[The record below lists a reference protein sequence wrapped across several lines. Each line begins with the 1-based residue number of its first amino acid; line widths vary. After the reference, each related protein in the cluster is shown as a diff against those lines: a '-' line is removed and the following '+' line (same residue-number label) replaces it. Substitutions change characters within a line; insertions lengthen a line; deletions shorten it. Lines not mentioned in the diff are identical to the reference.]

1 MSNNDVVARNE
12 AAAEMVDAA
21 NSDDNVVDVDASLW
35 LVESLCHKAEKY
47 VCSSKHTLYSRLM
60 LLQNCL
66 QAFGFVCC
74 SLNTDDRQT
83 DRQTGKR

>member
-1 MSNNDVVARNE
+1 MSNNDVAARNE

-21 NSDDNVVDVDASLW
+21 NNDDDDVVDVDASLW

-60 LLQNCL
+60 LLQNCW
-66 QAFGFVCC
+66 QTFGFVCC
-74 SLNTDDRQT
+74 SLKIQMT
-83 DRQTGKR
+83 DRLIGKR